1 MVDLSIVIPCY
12 NSSDSIHELA
22 EKLNSVLENMNITY
36 EVIFINDCS
45 IDDSLSSIKN
55 VVYLYNSMV
64 VIDLMF
70 NVGQFRALYCGLEA
84 SNGKYIITMDDDL
97 QHSPE
102 EIPNFYRAI
111 ENDDE
116 LDAIFGKVLEKKHSI
131 VRKVGSFFVK
141 KINEI
146 IFKKPKS
153 LHMSSFRIL
162 RRVLVET
169 MLSHNTMYPVFGPM
183 ILKSTRRIINI
194 DIDHKPRKYKKS
206 NYNLLLLLRTTLDNI
221 INFSSLP
228 LKCISLI
235 GFFSAFI
242 GFLIGVIYLI
252 RYMVFGNTIEGW
264 TSLAVL
270 LNIYGGLILLSIG
283 VIGEYLIRV
292 LFEVQGSPKY
302 KIRQIYKS

>member
-116 LDAIFGKVLEKKHSI
+116 LDAIIGKVLEKKHSI

-153 LHMSSFRIL
+153 
-162 RRVLVET
+162 
-169 MLSHNTMYPVFGPM
+169 
-183 ILKSTRRIINI
+183 
-194 DIDHKPRKYKKS
+194 RK
-206 NYNLLLLLRTTLDNI
+206 
-221 INFSSLP
+221 
-228 LKCISLI
+228 
-235 GFFSAFI
+235 
-242 GFLIGVIYLI
+242 
-252 RYMVFGNTIEGW
+252 
-264 TSLAVL
+264 
-270 LNIYGGLILLSIG
+270 
-283 VIGEYLIRV
+283 
-292 LFEVQGSPKY
+292 Q
-302 KIRQIYKS
+302 